1 MYPVEMRV
9 GTREHLACLGVR
21 HWIIGKLKTQN
32 LSPLEGPKHIK
43 MLNIITKVGLR
54 VTDMIC

>member
-1 MYPVEMRV
+1 MCV

-21 HWIIGKLKTQN
+21 NQIIGKLKMQN
-32 LSPLEGPKHIK
+32 LSPLEGPEHIK
-43 MLNIITKVGLR
+43 MLNIITKVDLR